1 MTSIASGENPL
12 AHDLEEVLS
21 HTQGIWEALR
31 GQNLFIT
38 GGTGFFGRWLL
49 ETFAHANETLSLQAR
64 VVVLSR
70 NPESFRVKAPH
81 LARNSSIQFVAGDVR
96 TLSAQGVRSQEASL
110 PEKYGFFIHAGT
122 ESNSNLNTEDP
133 LQMLDT
139 IVQGTRRALDFARET
154 GARRFLFLSS
164 GAVYGKQPSGMT
176 AIPETYLGGPDPTAV
191 GSAYAEGKR
200 AAELLC
206 ACYAQRHAIEPVI
219 ARCFS
224 FYGPHLPL
232 DTHQAMG
239 NFIRDAV
246 EGGPIRVKGDGT
258 AQRSYLYAADLAAW
272 LWTLLFKGERERVYN
287 VGSSSSASIAEWAG
301 RVAAVLAPSARVEI
315 ARAPGAGE
323 DIYVPSIERAQKELG
338 LAEWTSSEEG
348 LRRMGHWLA
357 RSALAGK
364 PVSS

>member
-1 MTSIASGENPL
+1 MTSIAAGENPL
-12 AHDLEEVLS
+12 VHDLEDVLA

-31 GQNLFIT
+31 GQNLFVT

-49 ETFAHANETLSLQAR
+49 ETFAHANETLGLRAR

-70 NPESFRVKAPH
+70 NPENFRARAPQ
-81 LARNSSIQFVAGDVR
+81 LARDPSIQFVSGDVR
-96 TLSAQGVRSQEASL
+96 RLSAREMRSQAASL

-133 LQMLDT
+133 LQMLET
-139 IVQGTRRALDFARET
+139 IVQGTRRALDFAREN

-164 GAVYGKQPSGMT
+164 GAVYGKQPAGMS
-176 AIPETYLGGPDPTAV
+176 AIPETYPGGPDPV
-191 GSAYAEGKR
+191 YSAYAEGKR

-206 ACYAQRHAIEPVI
+206 ADYARQHAIEPVI

-239 NFIRDAV
+239 NFIRDAM

-272 LWTLLFKGERERVYN
+272 LWTLLLTGKSERVYN
-287 VGSSSSASIAEWAG
+287 VGSSSSASIAEWAR

-323 DIYVPSIERAQKELG
+323 DIYVPSIERARKELG
-338 LAEWTSSEEG
+338 LAEWTSPQEG
-348 LRRMGHWLA
+348 LRRMGQWLA
-357 RSALAGK
+357 RSALARK